1 MLGILLMAVFYN
13 RKNFLWSK
21 YFSDRSSHD
30 NGEKGGG
37 HSWGK
42 ISFSG
47 KLLRRKLSQIG
58 EKYEVKFH
66 TLLTLAMP
74 KDATSPNFTEKTF
87 ANSHKTSK
95 FAKVFSLEKFPAWG
109 GGAQTCIKLGYH
121 DHLPFSLFHSYLSP
135 SFIHRCTGL
144 QL

>member
-66 TLLTLAMP
+66 TLLTLAML

-95 FAKVFSLEKFPAWG
+95 FAKVFSLKKFPAG
-109 GGAQTCIKLGYH
+109 EEVAKLVSNLVTMVSI
-121 DHLPFSLFHSYLSP
+121 HLLSP
-135 SFIHRCTGL
+135 SFIHRCAGL

>member
-21 YFSDRSSHD
+21 YFSDRRPHD

-58 EKYEVKFH
+58 EKYDFLRVKFH
-66 TLLTLAMP
+66 TLLALAMP
-74 KDATSPNFTEKTF
+74 KDATSPNFAEKTF
-87 ANSHKTSK
+87 ANSHKASK
-95 FAKVFSLEKFPAWG
+95 FVKVFSLEKFPAG
-109 GGAQTCIKLGYH
+109 EEVPKLVSNL
-121 DHLPFSLFHSYLSP
+121 LP
-135 SFIHRCTGL
+135 
-144 QL
+144 